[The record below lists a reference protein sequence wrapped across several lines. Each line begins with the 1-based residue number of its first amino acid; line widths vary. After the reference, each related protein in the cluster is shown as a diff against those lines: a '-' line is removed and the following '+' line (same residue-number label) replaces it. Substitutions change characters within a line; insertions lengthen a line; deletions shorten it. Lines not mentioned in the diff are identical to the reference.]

1 MKSSIST
8 RKKVFI
14 SYSHKDARYLHQLV
28 EHLAYYERNN
38 LIEFWSDEKITAG
51 AQWRDEI
58 KRATAC
64 TKVAVLLI
72 SPSFLASEFIAENEL
87 PPLLHAAE
95 EEGAIILPVIVRPS
109 NFEDT
114 ELASFQA
121 VNSPSMP
128 VAKMR
133 GYQRDAFWAK
143 VVRDIKNAVI
153 PQQEANSNREELV
166 EDPLVL
172 KGAEKTEE
180 AMHEIA
186 TGKLRLNGSGS
197 DTRIVNLKAGLAV
210 FRFKYK
216 GRGSPFCGLYNEDNR
231 LLHRLYSSLF
241 DMPGTET
248 QKAVKIKTDGA
259 YFLRVQVASGSWEVE
274 IEQERKAR
282 EHSVL
287 NEQREGLMRSG
298 RRIVRPS
305 YEAIFDEYRAMQQYE
320 KENKHGE

>member
-143 VVRDIKNAVI
+143 VVKDIMKAIV
-153 PQQEANSNREELV
+153 PQQIQSSTSSNQQSTIVQSIQAGDGTSLV
-166 EDPLVL
+166 
-172 KGAEKTEE
+172 A
-180 AMHEIA
+180 I
-186 TGKLRLNGSGS
+186 R
-197 DTRIVNLKAGLAV
+197 
-210 FRFKYK
+210 
-216 GRGSPFCGLYNEDNR
+216 DNR
-231 LLHRLYSSLF
+231 KQ
-241 DMPGTET
+241 T
-248 QKAVKIKTDGA
+248 Q
-259 YFLRVQVASGSWEVE
+259 Y
-274 IEQERKAR
+274 
-282 EHSVL
+282 
-287 NEQREGLMRSG
+287 N
-298 RRIVRPS
+298 
-305 YEAIFDEYRAMQQYE
+305 
-320 KENKHGE
+320 